1 MINQHLFDYL
11 TTYFLN
17 KGEQFDLNH
26 IISNHFMEIPIVK
39 STKRTYRKVG
49 ILIIG
54 HADADINGQIP
65 DISLI
70 ELKMTPNK
78 KLNINDNPQLLKWIE
93 EGWLIKEIRLKQDGK
108 SVERQHYRMGYRLFL
123 YEQNQKQQQME
134 QLAKELL
141 ELKTNYNNISFS
153 QDSPYIQQKIFIVI
167 KDTFME
173 ICDIDNLKNTN
184 CFPKTW
190 LLKKRIKFLHFI
202 LAIAKLASTKQQFD
216 WKEIG
221 SAYYQKI
228 GGSKVFDRN
237 QDEFLQLFEEW
248 TSYPAVDFGLTSLGY
263 ITPVFFAGQVN
274 GQYSSYEYGPVHAL
288 TNLSIAMDKYET
300 TSETLWIV
308 ENRGILTRLA
318 AEFTFLQEQSIL
330 ILCCDGHIRS
340 AHRQFIQQLI
350 HNSQLKQV
358 LIWTDY
364 DDDGVIIAKELYKII
379 AGKLATIKWIGPTGE
394 IYKTWSDYEQAMEQ
408 FLKQKKMEQE
418 EMTGDVT
425 LWKKWIKS

>member
-26 IISNHFMEIPIVK
+26 IFSNHFMEIPIVK

-54 HADADINGQIP
+54 RADAEINGQEL
-65 DISLI
+65 DKSLND
-70 ELKMTPNK
+70 LKMTPNK
-78 KLNINDNPQLLKWIE
+78 KLNINDNPQLLKWVE

-108 SVERQHYRMGYRLFL
+108 SVQRQHYRMGYRLFQ

-134 QLAKELL
+134 QLLNELH
-141 ELKTNYNNISFS
+141 ELQTNFNNITFS
-153 QDSPYIQQKIFIVI
+153 EDSPYIQQKIYTTI
-167 KDTFME
+167 KDAFME
-173 ICDIDNLKNTN
+173 ICDAEKLKNTTH
-184 CFPKTW
+184 FPKTW
-190 LLKKRIKFLHFI
+190 SIKKRLKFLHFV
-202 LAIAKLASTKQQFD
+202 LATVKIASSKQQFD

-237 QDEFLQLFEEW
+237 QDEFLHLFEEW
-248 TSYPAVDFGLTSLGY
+248 TSYPAVDFGLTSLGH
-263 ITPVFFAGQVN
+263 ITPVFFAGQVK
-274 GQYSSYEYGPVHAL
+274 GRYSSYECGPVHAL
-288 TNLSIAMDKYET
+288 TNLSISVDEYET
-300 TSETLWIV
+300 NVETVWIV

-318 AEFTFLQEQSIL
+318 SEHLFLQEQSVLAI
-330 ILCCDGHIRS
+330 CCDGHIRS